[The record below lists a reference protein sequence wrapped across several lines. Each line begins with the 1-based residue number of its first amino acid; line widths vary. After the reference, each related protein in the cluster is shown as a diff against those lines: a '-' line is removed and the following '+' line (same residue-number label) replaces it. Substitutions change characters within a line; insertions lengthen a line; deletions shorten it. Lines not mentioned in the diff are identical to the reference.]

1 MKLFGGKF
9 GNTQTWSSTIQQ
21 GNLQTMYKE
30 NGAKNNAFI
39 KAPFEIV
46 VHFSF
51 DRMREPQKIHLQ
63 STRVQTFSYP
73 IFGFLLDWKL
83 NFCGVLTCSW
93 FLILYL
99 NCDWTFCFAVL
110 NKHLKKL

>member
-1 MKLFGGKF
+1 
-9 GNTQTWSSTIQQ
+9 
-21 GNLQTMYKE
+21 LQTIYKE
-30 NGAKNNAFI
+30 KGAKNIAFI
-39 KAPFEIV
+39 KAAFEIV

-51 DRMREPQKIHLQ
+51 DPLREPQKIYLH
-63 STRVQTFSYP
+63 STGVETFSFP
-73 IFGFLLDWKL
+73 IFGFLLDCKS

-99 NCDWTFCFAVL
+99 NCDWTFCFGVL